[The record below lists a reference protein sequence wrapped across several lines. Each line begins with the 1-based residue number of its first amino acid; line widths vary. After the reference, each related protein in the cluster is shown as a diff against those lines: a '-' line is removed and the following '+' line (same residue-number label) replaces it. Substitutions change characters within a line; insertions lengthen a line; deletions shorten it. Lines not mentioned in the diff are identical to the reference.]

1 MVPHTERLEMILTID
16 PYHYS
21 GSPTSANRGNGK
33 TFDLVMSPLL
43 LILHSMP
50 GEGDKLA
57 SAQRVRQASIYY
69 SGIRI

>member
-1 MVPHTERLEMILTID
+1 MGPHTERLDMILTID

-43 LILHSMP
+43 LILHSTP
-50 GEGDKLA
+50 GEADK
-57 SAQRVRQASIYY
+57 
-69 SGIRI
+69 